1 MALTASISV
10 LTQAGC
16 SCPAQNRADKALV
29 VSAGDPHVL
38 VSGRA
43 DGLGTNCVTLGWSGA
58 RVRLRF
64 TGSEVGIRL
73 EDERGANWAV
83 AWIDGVKGEKFRLNA
98 PDGFYKLASGL
109 PQGEHTVEVVR
120 LTECDIGLTRFKGFV
135 LSPGAKALAWGP
147 EKPRKIEI
155 IGDSITSG
163 YGIEVDDPNLH
174 FAPETENFTL
184 SYAGLTV
191 RALEADYLIVSRSG
205 IGMIRNYDG
214 PREGS
219 EHAMPEVFPHLF
231 YLHESPM
238 WNPAAF
244 TPDVIC
250 INIGTNDFST
260 TGCNVEKFEA
270 AYVAF
275 TGKLLADYP
284 KAKLVFLRGPMENG
298 DALKASLEK
307 IKAALEQDAP
317 GRITI
322 FAMSAQGSRG
332 YGADWHPSRAQGEV
346 NAAELTAYLRDLMDW
361 R

>member
-1 MALTASISV
+1 MALTATYSV

-16 SCPAQNRADKALV
+16 CSPVSNRAEKALV
-29 VSAGDPHVL
+29 VAAGDSSVL

-43 DGLGTNCVTLGWSGA
+43 DGIGTDSVTLGWSGA
-58 RVRLRF
+58 RIRLRF
-64 TGSEVGIRL
+64 AGSEVGIRL
-73 EDERGANWAV
+73 ADERGDNWAV

-120 LTECDIGLTRFKGFV
+120 ITECDVGLTHFGGFV
-135 LSPGAKALAWGP
+135 LSPGAKVLPWGP

-155 IGDSITSG
+155 IGDSITCG
-163 YGIEVDDPNLH
+163 YGIEADDPNLH
-174 FAPETENFTL
+174 FTPETENFSL

-191 RALEADYLIVSRSG
+191 RALEADWTIVSRSG

-214 PREGS
+214 PRDGS

-238 WNPAAF
+238 WNPAVF

-270 AYVAF
+270 AYVTFA
-275 TGKLLADYP
+275 GNLLSLYP
-284 KAKLVFLRGPMENG
+284 KAKLVLLRGPMENG
-298 DALKASLEK
+298 EPLKASLEA
-307 IKAALEQDAP
+307 IKVRLETNAP

-332 YGADWHPSRAQGEV
+332 YGADWHPSRAQAEV